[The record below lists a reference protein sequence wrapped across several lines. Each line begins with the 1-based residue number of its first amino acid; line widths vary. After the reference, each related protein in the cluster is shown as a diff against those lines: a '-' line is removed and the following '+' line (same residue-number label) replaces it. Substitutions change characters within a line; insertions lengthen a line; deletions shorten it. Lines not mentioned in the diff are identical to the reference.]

1 MSLRLEPVRRVRLT
15 SPAGDFASCIERS
28 QGPVRRL
35 GNMFETRRRTAPL
48 GAHGLAFLVEVAD
61 AAGEATALFTRT
73 TMEGWRTRWR

>member
-1 MSLRLEPVRRVRLT
+1 
-15 SPAGDFASCIERS
+15 
-28 QGPVRRL
+28 
-35 GNMFETRRRTAPL
+35 MFETRRRTAPL